1 MKNFKKILII
11 VFFLAS
17 IIAMF
22 GCKKN
27 ENIQRASEANK
38 IIISSYFSDTSLEVP
53 PFLLGSFTLE
63 GKIYVNIYKGK
74 NINSSD
80 LKLEIEQ
87 LLVNYC
93 DILEFNYYT
102 YEELYKKLVDL
113 IAELKMLGFS
123 EYIINPDINKL
134 TGRCILGVSNGSALD
149 LKPHIDAFLSSS
161 GIYISLE
168 QWEVYLD

>member
-1 MKNFKKILII
+1 MKNLKKYLII
-11 VFFLAS
+11 AFLLALIFS
-17 IIAMF
+17 IF
-22 GCKKN
+22 GCKKD

-53 PFLLGSFTLE
+53 PYLLGSFTLE
-63 GKIYVNIYKGK
+63 GKIYVNIYKGE
-74 NINSSD
+74 NINSSG

-113 IAELKMLGFS
+113 KAEIKMSGFS
-123 EYIINPDINKL
+123 KYIINLDINKL

-149 LKPHIDAFLSSS
+149 LKPHIDAFSSSS
-161 GIYISLE
+161 GIYILLE